1 MKLLGAHL
9 GLNSVVFDRLLKVV
23 NHYMLLKNTNSEI
36 KEIAL
41 EMTGSCFLS
50 ALTVSKGDNQSLE
63 NELWSI
69 LKRIDFTRRY
79 EFYTNLMNRDYLSN
93 LTQLRRLIELP
104 PKVVKWSKSL
114 GNDIK

>member
-1 MKLLGAHL
+1 MGAHL

-23 NHYMLLKNTNSEI
+23 NHYMLLTNTNPEI
-36 KEIAL
+36 KELAYD
-41 EMTGSCFLS
+41 MTGNCFLS
-50 ALTVSKGDNQSLE
+50 ALTVSKGENRSLE

-69 LKRIDFTRRY
+69 LKGTEFNRRY

-93 LTQLRRLIELP
+93 LAQLRRLVELQ
-104 PKVVKWSKSL
+104 PKVVKWGKSL